1 MRFCINK
8 QNKQFCCRYLE
19 LAKILLLSEK
29 QGLMDNISLQADEV
43 QALSSIYEQEW
54 KVMTL
59 TPGYPSESPPQ
70 YELLAPWLRGDL
82 RNTLAAHLDGIY
94 CDNIGSS
101 ILYLWIER
109 VREFLEELQETA
121 PDIEESVSS
130 AAVSPPPTIEADLSP
145 CPEIIHGECIV
156 DRKSVFQ
163 AHCAPVVTVQQ
174 VHQVIASLKECRK
187 IASATH
193 NMWAYRIQGAASGAF
208 LQDCDDDGE
217 THAGGRMLHLLEIV
231 GVQNWVV
238 VVTRWYGGIQLGPDR
253 FRHINNATR
262 NVLQLSGAISPP
274 DEKKKRKT

>member
-1 MRFCINK
+1 MSK
-8 QNKQFCCRYLE
+8 SGKW
-19 LAKILLLSEK
+19 S
-29 QGLMDNISLQADEV
+29 
-43 QALSSIYEQEW
+43 
-54 KVMTL
+54 MTL

-94 CDNIGSS
+94 WC
-101 ILYLWIER
+101 
-109 VREFLEELQETA
+109 VQQ
-121 PDIEESVSS
+121 ESVSP
-130 AAVSPPPTIEADLSP
+130 AAVPPPPTIKADLSP

-174 VHQVIASLKECRK
+174 VHQVIASLKQCRK

-231 GVQNWVV
+231 GAQNWVV